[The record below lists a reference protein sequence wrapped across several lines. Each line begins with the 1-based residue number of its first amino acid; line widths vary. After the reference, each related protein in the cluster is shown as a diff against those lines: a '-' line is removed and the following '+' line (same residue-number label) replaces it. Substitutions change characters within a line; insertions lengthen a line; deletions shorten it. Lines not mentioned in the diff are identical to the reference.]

1 MTKDRHDL
9 RWNKQSSYDLR
20 GRPYPVKLTCD
31 RERSKWF
38 SPLKKQH
45 QIKTITEVI
54 SRVPGIPLSVVK
66 PGSVI
71 LECVGVQESPHKPY
85 EHTHPKT
92 EHSGPQKGYG
102 SLDVVPVCPESRL
115 FIEKRV
121 QKIKRQEMEQ
131 YNILAYWTEYCQPA
145 YKGISPEWGKWWAH
159 GEQGNFRTLS

>member
-1 MTKDRHDL
+1 MCWGSGITTQTIRTL
-9 RWNKQSSYDLR
+9 SSVKQ
-20 GRPYPVKLTCD
+20 
-31 RERSKWF
+31 EQF
-38 SPLKKQH
+38 
-45 QIKTITEVI
+45 I
-54 SRVPGIPLSVVK
+54 
-66 PGSVI
+66 
-71 LECVGVQESPHKPY
+71 

-145 YKGISPEWGKWWAH
+145 YKGISPE
-159 GEQGNFRTLS
+159 